1 MRVPSSKYSS
11 LKKSRLIFNGAEIAV
26 KKFATLLRYLYHVFS
41 IFDCG
46 ISHKLQRVIGS
57 WALTIL
63 DQIRQEPLA
72 LVGIGGGVFSGK
84 PYVMVSEV

>member
-41 IFDCG
+41 IFDYG
-46 ISHKLQRVIGS
+46 ISHKLQRV
-57 WALTIL
+57 TIL

-84 PYVMVSEV
+84 PYVRVSEV